1 MTAAQIVEH
10 YGGRAGKCRC
20 PAHDDRDPS
29 LGVVERDGR
38 VLVRCYS
45 GCSQEDVI
53 GALRADGVWP
63 DVEHDAPRERS
74 WKVRRPDGLH
84 VEHMRVDKPDGKR
97 VWWKPALRPLKVCDL
112 SLYAVERVPR
122 ETHLLVV
129 VEGEP
134 AADALLADGVPAVG
148 TVTGAAG
155 CPGDRAMR
163 ELVACAPKRVVCWPD
178 ADDVGRRHMM
188 RVQSALTRIAP
199 NLRVDVLDPA
209 ALGLV
214 SRGADAAD
222 WVPGEGTDVLTAL
235 CSASGTPRGRL
246 GDAVGTPVGTS
257 PDASP
262 RRPQSGTEAS
272 PERNIVRIWRSWDE
286 IDARPMTSP
295 VILPGLAWEGESS
308 ILVGDSKSGKSTLL
322 TQSLAAMARARDFLG
337 SPTGAGRVA
346 ILEEMGAGRLKGWLQ
361 DRGVEAWSGI
371 DFLEQ
376 CSYVALRGYLEERRP
391 LLLVID
397 TLALFSTLNDA
408 DENGANDMRRLSLQ
422 CKASGASVLVV
433 HHENRQGDYRGS
445 SDIRAAVDMAISMKR
460 GEGDLRTLAYLGRWP
475 QQALTLRFTRPTLE
489 YSIAEGDDRAVEM
502 VNYVAEN
509 PGVTKHALRDA
520 IGGRREAIYALVN
533 EGVGDGVL
541 VDVAGRLYIKGSDPG
556 A

>member
-1 MTAAQIVEH
+1 MTPAEQIVEH
-10 YGGRAGKCRC
+10 YGGKLGKCRC
-20 PAHDDRDPS
+20 PAHDDKDPS

-45 GCSQEDVI
+45 GCAQSDVI
-53 GALRADGVWP
+53 DALRRDGVWP
-63 DVEHDAPRERS
+63 EVAEQPRERS
-74 WKVRRPDGLH
+74 WTVRRPDGKH

-112 SLYAVERVPR
+112 SLYAVDQVPR
-122 ETHLLVV
+122 ESHLVV
-129 VEGEP
+129 ITEGEP
-134 AADALLADGVPAVG
+134 ACDALLADGVPAVG

-155 CPGDRAMR
+155 CPGDLAMR

-214 SRGADAAD
+214 SKGDDAAD
-222 WVPGEGTDVLTAL
+222 WVPGEGTDVIAEL
-235 CSASGTPRGRL
+235 CSAAGTVRGRSGSAL
-246 GDAVGTPVGTS
+246 GTS
-257 PDASP
+257 PGTSP
-262 RRPQSGTEAS
+262 YPSPERNMGVPETEL
-272 PERNIVRIWRSWDE
+272 ERNIVRIWRSWDE

-322 TQSLAAMARARDFLG
+322 TQSLAAMARERDFLG
-337 SPTGAGRVA
+337 SPCGAGRVA
-346 ILEEMGAGRLKGWLQ
+346 ILEEMGSGRLKGWLQ
-361 DRGVEAWSGI
+361 DRGVEEWAGI
-371 DFLEQ
+371 DFLEP
-376 CSYVALRGYLEERRP
+376 CSYDLLRAYLVERQP

-422 CKASGASVLVV
+422 CKATGAAVLVV

-460 GEGDLRTLAYLGRWP
+460 GDGDLRTLAYLGRWP
-475 QQALTLRFTRPTLE
+475 QQGLTLRFTRPTLE
-489 YSIAEGDDRAVEM
+489 YSIAEGDDRAVDL

-509 PGVTKHALRDA
+509 PGVTKHALREA
-520 IGGRREAIYALVN
+520 IGGRRDTVYDLVN
-533 EGVGDGVL
+533 EGVDDGVL
-541 VDVAGRLYIKGSDPG
+541 VDVAGKLYIKGSDPG